1 MSNID
6 ITKIKLDIAVVGFL
20 FIQLVGIVWWLSG
33 LDSKVDNVQKSVE
46 ELKSQASVEVLE
58 VRISQLEATY
68 KLLDEKIKKIQEE
81 LDSKQG
87 TSFSLFGNK

>member
-1 MSNID
+1 MSNVD
-6 ITKIKLDIAVVGFL
+6 ITKIKLDLAVVAFL

-33 LDSKVDNVQKSVE
+33 LDSNVVAITE
-46 ELKSQASVEVLE
+46 ELKGETSMAVLE
-58 VRISQLEATY
+58 VRISQLEATD
-68 KLLDEKIKKIQEE
+68 KLLDEKIREIQEE

>member
-33 LDSKVDNVQKSVE
+33 LDSKVDNVVAITE
-46 ELKSQASVEVLE
+46 ELKGETSMAVLE
-58 VRISQLEATY
+58 VRISQLEATD
-68 KLLDEKIKKIQEE
+68 KLLDEKIKEIQEE

-87 TSFSLFGNK
+87 R

>member
-58 VRISQLEATY
+58 VRISQLEATD

>member
-58 VRISQLEATY
+58 VRISQLEATD
-68 KLLDEKIKKIQEE
+68 KLLDEKIKEIQEE

>member
-1 MSNID
+1 MSNVD
-6 ITKIKLDIAVVGFL
+6 ITKIKLDLAVVAFL

-33 LDSKVDNVQKSVE
+33 LDSKVDNVVAITE
-46 ELKSQASVEVLE
+46 ELKGETSMAVLE
-58 VRISQLEATY
+58 VRISQLEATD
-68 KLLDEKIKKIQEE
+68 KLLDEKIREIQEE